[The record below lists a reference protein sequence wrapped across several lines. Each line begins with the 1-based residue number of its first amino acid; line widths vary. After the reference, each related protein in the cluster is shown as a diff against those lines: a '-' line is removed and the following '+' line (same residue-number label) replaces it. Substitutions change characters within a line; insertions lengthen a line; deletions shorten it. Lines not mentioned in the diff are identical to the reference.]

1 MTSKSGEHTK
11 CSAFCE
17 ALWHKVTRTKT
28 LGSDLM
34 TTPLK
39 RCLTTLEVTF
49 FGIGQ
54 MAGAGI
60 YVLTGAVAKQKGGPA
75 TPLCYLIAGLV
86 SFLSALCYAEFGAR
100 VPKAGS
106 SYTYAYVTV
115 GELLAFIIGWNILL
129 EHCITTAATARA
141 WSGSMDTLLNGA
153 MSNGTMDAVGR
164 INVPGFAKYPDFVAT
179 GLIIL
184 LAVLVILGAKE
195 SVTFSVVIAILNI
208 AISVIIIGAGMSR
221 ANIANWENKDHG
233 GFLPFGT
240 GGLLGGAAMSVY
252 AYTGYD
258 AICIAGEETKNPA
271 KSMPIANGVAM
282 SSVMV
287 LYILLASTLTLMIPY
302 YQVDPDAAFTVAF
315 KALGMPWAEILV
327 TVGAL
332 VAITGTCLG
341 NMFSTSRS
349 AYAMARDGILFEIV
363 SYVHPKTKTP
373 IVAIIAFAVIA
384 GTLAMVLDVGH
395 LAEFVSIGT
404 LVAVS
409 VVSACVIVLRYQT
422 LEQCQFELKVKAK
435 PHEPGD
441 ESQQLVDEEAKFKNL
456 GELKP
461 RFRNVPILRDLKP
474 GKGPVIAT
482 GVMMAFMAAFAL
494 ASSFAVR
501 NAAHV
506 AWWSYI
512 IMILS
517 GVGLASSFAVICMHK
532 QNHYFQTFQM
542 PLVPFLPSLSMLLNI
557 GLLMQM
563 SWLAWVR
570 FLIWMLIGFLIY
582 FGYGIRHS
590 KENISSDDQPMGPT
604 SMEGSYQA
612 VESSG
617 DGTPS
622 RPDAETKDEGS
633 TEEKHN
639 GNAKKTE

>member
-1 MTSKSGEHTK
+1 
-11 CSAFCE
+11 
-17 ALWHKVTRTKT
+17 
-28 LGSDLM
+28 M

-39 RCLTTLEVTF
+39 RCLTTVEVTF
-49 FGIGQ
+49 FGVGQ

-75 TPLCYLIAGLV
+75 TPVCYLIAGLV

-115 GELLAFIIGWNILL
+115 GELLAFVIGWNILL

-141 WSGSMDTLLNGA
+141 WSGSIDTLLNGA
-153 MSNGTMDAVGR
+153 MSNGTMENVGR
-164 INVPGFAKYPDFVAT
+164 IDVPGFAKYPDFVAT

-184 LAVLVILGAKE
+184 LAILVILGAKE

-208 AISVIIIGAGMSR
+208 VISCVIIGAGMSR

-233 GFLPFGT
+233 GYLPFGP
-240 GGLLGGAAMSVY
+240 GGLLGGAAMSIY

-271 KSMPIANGVAM
+271 KSVPIANGVSM
-282 SSVMV
+282 SLVMV

-302 YQVDPDAAFTVAF
+302 YDVDPDAAFTVAF
-315 KALGMPWAEILV
+315 KDLDMRWAEILV

-349 AYAMARDGILFEIV
+349 AYAMARDGILFEVV
-363 SYVHPKTKTP
+363 SYVHPRTKTP

-422 LEQCQFELKVKAK
+422 LEQCQFELKVK
-435 PHEPGD
+435 PEDTGD
-441 ESQQLVDEEAKFKNL
+441 ENEQLVSEEEKFKNL
-456 GELKP
+456 GGLKP
-461 RFRNVPILRDLKP
+461 RYRNMPILRDLKP

-482 GVMMAFMAAFAL
+482 AVMMAFMAVFAL
-494 ASSFAVR
+494 AASFAAK

-506 AWWSYI
+506 AWWSFVLMVI
-512 IMILS
+512 SGIGLS
-517 GVGLASSFAVICMHK
+517 FSFAVICLHK
-532 QNHYFQTFQM
+532 QNHYFQTFQVIICSSEI
-542 PLVPFLPSLSMLLNI
+542 PPNSETVKTRGFQWRRQ
-557 GLLMQM
+557 G
-563 SWLAWVR
+563 R
-570 FLIWMLIGFLIY
+570 FLKNPG
-582 FGYGIRHS
+582 
-590 KENISSDDQPMGPT
+590 
-604 SMEGSYQA
+604 
-612 VESSG
+612 
-617 DGTPS
+617 
-622 RPDAETKDEGS
+622 
-633 TEEKHN
+633 
-639 GNAKKTE
+639 